1 MNALPALAVVWLTV
15 LGGGSQSAA
24 QEPGASPFTGMTTFS
39 CVFSFVA
46 TASWKAGEPTAEV
59 KRAAFSFQIR
69 DVNTDEGSARF
80 VDPTSN
86 VSIVSRLS
94 GSNLYFVDIRPE
106 GTLATLTLFAKSRNE
121 TRLRAVYARTHYYR
135 FAGPDFVSVPQVEQ
149 FYGYCEP
156 TR

>member
-1 MNALPALAVVWLTV
+1 
-15 LGGGSQSAA
+15 
-24 QEPGASPFTGMTTFS
+24 MTTFS
-39 CVFSFVA
+39 CGFSLGA
-46 TASWKAGEPTAEV
+46 TGAWKVGEPTAEV
-59 KRAAFSFQIR
+59 KRAALSFQIR

-80 VDPTSN
+80 VDATSN

-106 GTLATLTLFAKSRNE
+106 GTLATLTLFAKSE
-121 TRLRAVYARTHYYR
+121 SEIMFRAVYARTHYYR
-135 FAGPDFVSVPQVEQ
+135 FASPDFVSVPQVEQ